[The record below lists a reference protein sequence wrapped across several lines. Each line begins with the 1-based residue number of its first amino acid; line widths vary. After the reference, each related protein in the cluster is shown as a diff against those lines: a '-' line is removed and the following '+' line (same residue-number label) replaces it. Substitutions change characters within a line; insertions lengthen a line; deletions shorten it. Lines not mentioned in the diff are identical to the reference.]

1 MGFLESGSVGGEERS
16 FVLSIANQDRNAV
29 ETALLV
35 KVVALVGDQTAI
47 DDREPIPERHGL
59 GGTTREWL
67 RESCRKQ
74 ILDVQ
79 LAKAIGGSAVSPL
92 QESLVL
98 ELHVSYCAEGG
109 PEGALRDSSNEQISL
124 LAATISSQVVRD
136 CARTG
141 RVTMNNDVVR
151 VATKLLNVL
160 LDPVKKLALVEQTG
174 VQVTIASRLEAL
186 QKAKNTNAV
195 IEADRNDVV
204 VRLLDNRGSVDV
216 GVAEG
221 RVTTILD
228 VDPDG
233 QLRVRIGVGRLV
245 DVGKETVLTEV
256 LSRCLTNAYTDGLEL
271 KRVNSIEFFR
281 SLSQLGN

>member
-1 MGFLESGSVGGEERS
+1 
-16 FVLSIANQDRNAV
+16 
-29 ETALLV
+29 
-35 KVVALVGDQTAI
+35 
-47 DDREPIPERHGL
+47 
-59 GGTTREWL
+59 
-67 RESCRKQ
+67 
-74 ILDVQ
+74 
-79 LAKAIGGSAVSPL
+79 
-92 QESLVL
+92 
-98 ELHVSYCAEGG
+98 
-109 PEGALRDSSNEQISL
+109 
-124 LAATISSQVVRD
+124 
-136 CARTG
+136 
-141 RVTMNNDVVR
+141 MNNDVVR